1 MPKGIITKNRKKHS
15 VRTQEI
21 RERTKYPTLKKMN
34 CTPKVRHKTFGG
46 HFKTGKGPNFK

>member
-21 RERTKYPTLKKMN
+21 RERAKYPPLKNGEK
-34 CTPKVRHKTFGG
+34 PKL
-46 HFKTGKGPNFK
+46 

>member
-21 RERTKYPTLKKMN
+21 RERAIYPTLKK
-34 CTPKVRHKTFGG
+34 
-46 HFKTGKGPNFK
+46 TGKSPNFK

>member
-21 RERTKYPTLKKMN
+21 RERAVAVKLNPLKANVKN
-34 CTPKVRHKTFGG
+34 RRVILIDDSIVR
-46 HFKTGKGPNFK
+46 